1 MVTTATTLSVERAGG
16 TRFGVTLR
24 RAVRPDAP
32 ALLVVPAMGVRAG
45 YYRPLLEALN
55 GTGIHAAVMDL
66 RGHEGQGGRV
76 PGWRYDFGYA
86 DLVDDV
92 GAAVALLAD
101 ELPEAPTYLLGHSL
115 GGQVASVYAARHP
128 DRLAGL
134 VLVAACT
141 IHWGLWS
148 FRHLL
153 LTQGCLAASRLI
165 GHFPGHRVGFGG
177 RGARGVIGDWARLA
191 RTGRFR
197 FGSPR
202 VDHDQALARLSLP
215 VLALSLRGD
224 RMAPR
229 HAVDGLVAKLPA
241 ATVDRRHVEPAEPT
255 DHLRWARA
263 PEVVLP
269 SICDWLN
276 LAV

>member
-1 MVTTATTLSVERAGG
+1 VTTLPTLSVRRAEG

-24 RAVRPDAP
+24 RAAHPDAP
-32 ALLVVPAMGVRAG
+32 ALLVVPAMGVRAA
-45 YYRPLLEALN
+45 YYGPLLDALN
-55 GTGIHAAVMDL
+55 GAGVHAAVMDL
-66 RGHEGQGGRV
+66 RGHEPEGGRV

-86 DLVDDV
+86 DLVADVDDAV
-92 GAAVALLAD
+92 GLLAT

-115 GGQVASVYAARHP
+115 GGQVASAYAARHP

-141 IHWGLWS
+141 IHWRLWS

-153 LTQGCLAASRLI
+153 LTQGCLAAARLI

-177 RGARGVIGDWARLA
+177 REARGVIGDWARLA

-202 VDHDQALARLSLP
+202 VDHDPALAELTLP

-224 RMAPR
+224 RLAPR

-241 ATVDRRHVEPAEPT
+241 ASVDRRHLEPAEPT
-255 DHLRWARA
+255 DHFRWVRA
-263 PEVVLP
+263 PELVLP
-269 SICDWLN
+269 SIGDWLN